1 MSEELELGERV
12 SLAIR
17 IGESHFREFKSAQE
31 GPPDTKAHRPIRDLM
46 TDVGRTLVGFA
57 NADGGEL
64 LIGVEDDG
72 TVSGVPHS
80 ETDIALL
87 LKAPITHIHADTPI
101 PTPRAVRVP
110 VGSKTVVYF
119 AVVKGTRFV
128 HLTADGRCLK
138 RVDRD
143 TLPFS
148 SEGINSTRLED
159 DSRKWDR
166 EIAHGV
172 TLDDLEIDL
181 LKATASQV
189 AYGISPEK
197 LLQHLDLA
205 EFSPDGIRLRKA
217 AVVLF
222 SKDVR
227 KWHAGSLVRIVTVKG
242 TSKGSGDAFNVVKDI
257 LVADNLVRLIERAWE
272 SLTTALA
279 QQTRFTADAKFR
291 QDHMYPQVAC
301 REALTNAITHRN
313 YAIEGRGVEITIFDD
328 RMEVVSPGML
338 LSTISIEDIRSLKGA
353 HESRNPLVA
362 RVLRE
367 IGLVQEMG
375 EGMRRIFA
383 VMKSNALAAPKIVS
397 DRAGFTVALYNRSL
411 YEPEVKLWLSNF
423 DRFDLDENQRAVIAL
438 GYGGKEFSTQDI
450 IDRLGIIDT
459 DKVRELVSRLRQHGV
474 LDTTRGKNEVER
486 YKERNRVPRRS
497 VPKYRILEEGGGSE
511 ATGLAGP
518 IDEDFGSQSF
528 EVYLGNLSYDIS
540 VSEITDFLASRG
552 CDVLDVR
559 IPRGPGADA
568 KGFAFATVV
577 SKAGVDATVAL
588 LDQEVLRGRVV
599 HARLARSRTSKR
611 RDVKT

>member
-1 MSEELELGERV
+1 MAELLDLAERV
-12 SLAIR
+12 TLAIR

-31 GPPDTKAHRPIRDLM
+31 GPPGAKVSRPTRDVAI
-46 TDVGRTLVGFA
+46 DIARTLVGFA

-64 LIGVEDDG
+64 LVGVEDDG
-72 TVSGVPHS
+72 TVTGISYS
-80 ETDIALL
+80 DADIDALL
-87 LKAPITHIHADTPI
+87 RAPISHVHADTPL
-101 PTPRAVRVP
+101 PTPLSARVI

-119 AVVKGTRFV
+119 AVAKGTRFV
-128 HLTADGRCLK
+128 HLTTDGRCLR

-148 SEGINSTRLED
+148 SEGISTTRLED

-166 EIAHGV
+166 EIAQGV
-172 TLDDLEIDL
+172 TLDDLELDL

-205 EFSPDGIRLRKA
+205 EFTPGGIRLKKA

-222 SKDVR
+222 AKDVR
-227 KWHAGSLVRIVTVKG
+227 KWHSGSLVRIVTVKG
-242 TSKGSGDAFNVVKDI
+242 KTKGSGEAFNVVKDT
-257 LVADNLVRLIERAWE
+257 LVADNLIRLVDRAWE
-272 SLTTALA
+272 SLTTALS
-279 QQTRFTADAKFR
+279 QQTRFTANAKFR

-301 REALTNAITHRN
+301 REALINAITHRN
-313 YAIEGRGVEITIFDD
+313 YAIEGRGIEITIFDD

-375 EGMRRIFA
+375 EGMRRIFS
-383 VMKSNALAAPKIVS
+383 VMKSSALAAPEIIS
-397 DRAGFTVALYNRSL
+397 DRTGFTVALYNRSL

-423 DRFDLDENQRAVIAL
+423 DRFDLDENQLAVVAL
-438 GYGGKEFSTQDI
+438 GYRAKVFSTQDI

-459 DKVRELVSRLRQHGV
+459 DKVRVLVTQLKQHG
-474 LDTTRGKNEVER
+474 LLETTLSNNEVER
-486 YKERNRVPRRS
+486 YKEKHRIPRRS
-497 VPKYRILEEGGGSE
+497 VPKFRILEEGGPSDTGSM
-511 ATGLAGP
+511 AADSDG
-518 IDEDFGSQSF
+518 DFKTKAF
-528 EVYLGNLSYDIS
+528 DIYLGNLSYAIT
-540 VSEITDFLASRG
+540 VSEITDFLSSHG

-568 KGFAFATVV
+568 KGFAFATIV
-577 SKAGVDATVAL
+577 SKAGIQETINA
-588 LDQEVLRGRVV
+588 LDQQRLKGRVV
-599 HARLARSRTSKR
+599 HAREPRARTERP
-611 RDVKT
+611 